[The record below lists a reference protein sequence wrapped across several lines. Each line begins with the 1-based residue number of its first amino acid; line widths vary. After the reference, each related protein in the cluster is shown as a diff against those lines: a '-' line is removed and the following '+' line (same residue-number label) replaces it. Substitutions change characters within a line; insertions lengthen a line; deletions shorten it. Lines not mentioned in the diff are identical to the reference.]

1 MELKER
7 MDKLDETYRAKK
19 GKAAEEYEAKKRR
32 DYKKDQEYHELL
44 TNK

>member
-1 MELKER
+1 MKEL
-7 MDKLDETYRAKK
+7 DKKYKDKK
-19 GKAAEEYEAKKRR
+19 DKAAEEYEAKKRK